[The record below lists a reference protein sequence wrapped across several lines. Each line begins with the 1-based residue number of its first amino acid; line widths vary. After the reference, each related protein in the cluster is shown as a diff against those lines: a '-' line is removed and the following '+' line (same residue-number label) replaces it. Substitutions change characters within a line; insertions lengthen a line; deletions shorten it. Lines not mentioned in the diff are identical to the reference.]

1 MATAATTTTTTS
13 ESTPKL
19 IMCFEPMVI
28 SNSTIWQGISPLS
41 SGLPVF
47 LLQLVLVVLTTRAL
61 VLLLRPLNQPRVLAE
76 ILGGIVLGPSV
87 MGRIEIFG
95 VYIFPARS
103 LLVMETIAHFGL
115 LCFLFLVGV
124 EMDVTMVRQTGRKAL
139 AVAAAGMILP
149 FATGAVAS
157 FMLQSFAGKNIHQS
171 EFLVFLGLALSVT
184 AFPVLARILAEI
196 KLLNSDIGRLSM
208 SAAIISDTF
217 TWVILA
223 LTIAMTQSRGT
234 AWASLWILAWG
245 VAFVLLCFYG
255 ARRGMRWLMRRR
267 ISEGQSVGD
276 FHVCLMITGMM
287 AAATVTDAIGLHSA
301 FGAFMFGLA
310 VPNKGPLGVALLE
323 KLEDLVT
330 GLLLPL
336 YFANSGLRTNLSTV
350 TEGRTAALLF
360 VVFVIASI
368 GKVAGTVIISLF
380 YLIPLREGLSLGFL
394 MNTRGV
400 VEMIILEIGR
410 DRRVLD
416 DEAFAVIVMTSLV
429 LTSLVTPAVRYLH
442 RPVRRRLGYKRR
454 TLQRSSADAE
464 LRVLACVHNTRN
476 VPSILSLL
484 RLSSPTK
491 RSPIFVYA
499 LHLIELTG
507 RASSLLIVHN
517 AATSG
522 GSRKHAAAAN
532 EHPSDHISHAFQS
545 YEQQATS
552 ISVQTLTIIS
562 PYATMHE
569 DVCGL
574 AEEKHVVL
582 ILLPFHK
589 QQTVDGGMEPIDPS
603 IKALNENM
611 LLGSPCSVG
620 VLVDRGLSSKSR
632 SGRNSYSVA
641 QLFFGGPD
649 DREALAYTARMA
661 ENTCVNLTVVRF
673 VHGEAAASAARSAE
687 GLQDEQLDNSFL
699 TEFRLRK
706 VGEELATYSEN
717 AVNNAEE
724 MMEVIRTIDSGRYD
738 LFVVGRRQCE
748 AALELMAGL
757 ADWTECPELGTL
769 GDFLA
774 SADSAT
780 TTASVLVVQQYLGE
794 PVGGCGPS
802 MTEEE
807 LERGLRH
814 HLNKGDHRTAD
825 GNGAAAQ
832 PLNAVHWY

>member
-1 MATAATTTTTTS
+1 MATTTS
-13 ESTPKL
+13 ESAAEH
-19 IMCFEPMVI
+19 IMCFEPMVV

-41 SGLPVF
+41 YGLPVF
-47 LLQLVLVVLTTRAL
+47 VLQLVLVVLTTRAL

-87 MGRIEIFG
+87 MGRMEIFG
-95 VYIFPARS
+95 DYIFPPRS

-139 AVAAAGMILP
+139 AVATAGMILP

-157 FMLQSFAGKNIHQS
+157 FMLQGFAGKNIHQNA
-171 EFLVFLGLALSVT
+171 FLIFLGLALSVT

-196 KLLNSDIGRLSM
+196 KLLDSDIGRLSM

-223 LTIAMTQSRGT
+223 MAIAVTQSRGT
-234 AWASLWILAWG
+234 AWASLWILTWG
-245 VAFVLLCFYG
+245 AVFVLLCFYG

-267 ISEGQSVGD
+267 IAEGQSVGD
-276 FHVCLMITGMM
+276 FHVCLVITGMM
-287 AAATVTDAIGLHSA
+287 VAATVTDAIGLHSA

-336 YFANSGLRTNLSTV
+336 YFAISGLRTNLSTV
-350 TEGRTAALLF
+350 KEGRTAALLF
-360 VVFVIASI
+360 VVFVIASV
-368 GKVAGTVIISLF
+368 GKVAGTVLIALF
-380 YLIPLREGLSLGFL
+380 YMIPLREGLSLGFL

-454 TLQRSSADAE
+454 TLQRSNSDAE

-484 RLSSPTK
+484 KLSSPTK

-517 AATSG
+517 ASTSG
-522 GSRKHAAAAN
+522 SWNGNGSRKHGTAAN

-545 YEQQATS
+545 YEQQTTS
-552 ISVQTLTIIS
+552 VSVQTLTIIS
-562 PYATMHE
+562 PYTTMHE
-569 DVCGL
+569 DVCSL
-574 AEEKHVVL
+574 ADEKHVVL

-603 IKALNENM
+603 IKTLNENM
-611 LLGSPCSVG
+611 LAASPCSVG
-620 VLVDRGLSSKSR
+620 VLVDRGLSGKSH
-632 SGRNSYSVA
+632 SGRHSYSVA

-661 ENTCVNLTVVRF
+661 ENPCVNLTIVRF
-673 VHGEAAASAARSAE
+673 ALGDAERSAE
-687 GLQDEQLDNSFL
+687 GLQDEQLDNSLL

-706 VGEELATYSEN
+706 VGEESATYSEN
-717 AVNNAEE
+717 AVNNTEE
-724 MMEVIRTIDSGRYD
+724 MMGVIRTIESGRYD
-738 LFVVGRRQCE
+738 LIVVGRRQCE
-748 AALELMAGL
+748 AALVLMAGL

-794 PVGGCGPS
+794 PVGGCRPS

-807 LERGLRH
+807 IQRALRH
-814 HLNKGDHRTAD
+814 HLNKGDRRTAA

-832 PLNAVHWY
+832 PLNAVHRH